1 MLENTVKSIACQ
13 GCAGAFSHL
22 AAKAVFTD
30 AEIVFHPTFKQALDA
45 VAWGDSDAAVVPVE
59 NSSAGRVADMHRLLP
74 QANLFVTGEKFI
86 PVRHCLLGTKDAEL
100 SDVKTVLSHPQ
111 ALAQC
116 QANLTENGF
125 VSQSA
130 ANTAEAAKTVA
141 EKGDKSVAA
150 LASAAAAELYG
161 LKILRSD
168 MQDFDLNMTRFWIL
182 ERAPSKP
189 DTKHP
194 ITSLIF
200 KVKNIP
206 AVLYKCLG
214 GFATNGVNLLRI
226 ESFVDADRFFAN
238 AAFLVDVAADS
249 DDAAFQSALD
259 ELAFFAQDIKI
270 LGTYAADAARLN
282 GREKQ

>member
-1 MLENTVKSIACQ
+1 MLKNNIKSIACQ
-13 GCAGAFSHL
+13 GVAGAFSHL
-22 AAKAVFTD
+22 AAASVFPA
-30 AEIVFHPTFKQALDA
+30 AEIAFYPTFKQALDA
-45 VAWGDSDAAVVPVE
+45 VARGESDAAVVPVE

-74 QANLFVTGEKFI
+74 RADLFVTGEKFI
-86 PVRHCLLGTKDAEL
+86 PVRHCLLGTQDAEL

-116 QANLTENGF
+116 QANLTKSGF

-141 EKGDKSVAA
+141 EKGDKTVAA
-150 LASAAAAELYG
+150 LASALAAKLYG

-168 MQDFDLNMTRFWIL
+168 MQDFDLNMTRFWVL
-182 ERAPSKP
+182 ERAPRKP
-189 DTKHP
+189 ETNYP

-238 AAFLVDVAADS
+238 AAFLVDVAAAF

-259 ELAFFAQDIKI
+259 ELAFFARDIKI

-282 GREKQ
+282 GRDEQ

>member
-1 MLENTVKSIACQ
+1 MQKNETKSIACQ

-22 AAKAVFTD
+22 AAQSVFPT
-30 AEIVFHPTFKQALDA
+30 AEIVFYPTFKQALDA
-45 VAWGDSDAAVVPVE
+45 VAQGDSDAAVVPVE
-59 NSSAGRVADMHRLLP
+59 NSSAGRVADIHRLLP
-74 QANLFVTGEKFI
+74 QADLFVTGEKFI

-141 EKGDKSVAA
+141 ERGDKTLAA
-150 LASAAAAELYG
+150 LASAAAADLYG
-161 LKILRSD
+161 LKILETD
-168 MQDFDLNMTRFWIL
+168 MQDFDLNMTRFWVL
-182 ERAPSKP
+182 ERAPRTP

-200 KVKNIP
+200 KVKNVP

-214 GFATNGVNLLRI
+214 GFATNGINLLRI
-226 ESFVDADRFFAN
+226 ESFVDANRFFAN
-238 AAFLVDVAADS
+238 AAFLVDVAADAR
-249 DDAAFQSALD
+249 DKAFRSAVD
-259 ELAFFAQDIKI
+259 ELAFFSDDIKI

-282 GREKQ
+282 GLNRQ

>member
-1 MLENTVKSIACQ
+1 MQKNETKSIACQ

-22 AAKAVFTD
+22 AAQSVFPT
-30 AEIVFHPTFKQALDA
+30 AEIVFYPTFKQALDA
-45 VAWGDSDAAVVPVE
+45 AAQGNADAAVVPVE

-86 PVRHCLLGTKDAEL
+86 PVRHCLLGTADACP

-116 QANLTENGF
+116 RENLTKKGF
-125 VSQSA
+125 AAQAA

-141 EKGDKSVAA
+141 KRGDKTLAA
-150 LASAAAAELYG
+150 LASSAAADLYG
-161 LKILRSD
+161 LKILETD
-168 MQDFDLNMTRFWIL
+168 MQDFDLNTTRFWVL
-182 ERAPSKP
+182 ERALRKP
-189 DTKHP
+189 ETKHP

-200 KVKNIP
+200 KVKNVP

-214 GFATNGVNLLRI
+214 GFATNGINLLRI
-226 ESFVDADRFFAN
+226 ESFVDANRFFAN
-238 AAFLVDVAADS
+238 AAFLVDVAADAE
-249 DDAAFQSALD
+249 DKAFQSAMN
-259 ELAFFAQDIKI
+259 ELAFFSDEIKI

-282 GREKQ
+282 GLNGQ